1 VGSSG
6 STRTALAG
14 RPRPRSITIDGK
26 LVIFGTGDTP
36 QQAAALLPASL
47 RSKSTACVARGVK
60 RKAPLTPVE
69 LCDHVAQ
76 GSEEGSLSAEL
87 NALEKKN
94 PYRPPLSPLR
104 VAPFVEAL
112 RGASASASGYIIR
125 RTILESQRAGGG
137 VCSKF

>member
-1 VGSSG
+1 MQGLLPSKPDSAACTPCVAGDAPGRRSRSGLKWVYPNGSGWQAKAS
-6 STRTALAG
+6 
-14 RPRPRSITIDGK
+14 IDGK

-36 QQAAALLPASL
+36 EQAAALLPASL

-94 PYRPPLSPLR
+94 PYRPPPLSPACSSVR
-104 VAPFVEAL
+104 
-112 RGASASASGYIIR
+112 RGTAWR
-125 RTILESQRAGGG
+125 
-137 VCSKF
+137 